1 MFNRKV
7 LIVDDDKKFLKEL
20 EEILTFSGYEI
31 IAEQDPFL
39 VLPIAFKE
47 KPNAILLDLKM
58 PGKNGFQVAHELR
71 NSPELQHIPIIAMT
85 GFFKNGYKILME
97 MCDIKKC
104 IKKPFYPL
112 DVIMEI
118 EAVLE

>member
-1 MFNRKV
+1 M
-7 LIVDDDKKFLKEL
+7 IVDADEKFLKDL
-20 EEILTFSGYEI
+20 KEILAFSGYDI
-31 IAEQDPFL
+31 IAAHDPFS

-58 PGKNGFQVAHELR
+58 PGKSGFQIAHELR
-71 NSPELQHIPIIAMT
+71 SSPELQHIPIIAMT
-85 GFFKNGYKILME
+85 RFFKNGYKILME

-104 IKKPFYPL
+104 IKKPFLPL

-118 EAVLE
+118 ESVLE